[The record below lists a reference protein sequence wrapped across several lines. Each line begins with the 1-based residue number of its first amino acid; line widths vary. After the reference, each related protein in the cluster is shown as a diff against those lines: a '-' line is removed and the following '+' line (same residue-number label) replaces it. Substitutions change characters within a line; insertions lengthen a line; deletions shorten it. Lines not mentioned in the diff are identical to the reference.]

1 MKSQI
6 DIARELQGI
15 VDAYDCRSELFT
27 SDADCAANLADR
39 ARKAIA
45 ALQPVADERELG
57 DPIVWAVRRGFVQRE
72 NGYALANGW
81 YIPHQNLKA
90 LHAHFERLYSDIDKY
105 RASLPPQAVEPI
117 LDHITFDERS
127 AIASTLTDDLYDSKD
142 WRDGGIVER
151 IEWLR
156 GMYEDKKV
164 EIAELFAMLEAA
176 EEDRK
181 LLDSGCIMTYECDEF
196 GMEYMCERR
205 VLDLR
210 AAIRAAMEKEQQS

>member
-45 ALQPVADERELG
+45 ALQPVADEREAFEKAWPEIHKHG
-57 DPIVWAVRRGFVQRE
+57 IERGWRGIAE
-72 NGYALANGW
+72 AAW
-81 YIPHQNLKA
+81 KA
-90 LHAHFERLYSDIDKY
+90 A
-105 RASLPPQAVEPI
+105 RAFLPPQAVEPI

>member
-6 DIARELQGI
+6 DIAREALPRIKEALHECCDQIDPGTHGNTWDKGA
-15 VDAYDCRSELFT
+15 DAMCELER
-27 SDADCAANLADR
+27 L
-39 ARKAIA
+39 IA
-45 ALQPVADERELG
+45 ALQPVADEREAFEKAWPEIHKHG
-57 DPIVWAVRRGFVQRE
+57 IERGWRGIAE
-72 NGYALANGW
+72 AAW
-81 YIPHQNLKA
+81 KA
-90 LHAHFERLYSDIDKY
+90 A
-105 RASLPPQAVEPI
+105 RAFLPPQAVEPI